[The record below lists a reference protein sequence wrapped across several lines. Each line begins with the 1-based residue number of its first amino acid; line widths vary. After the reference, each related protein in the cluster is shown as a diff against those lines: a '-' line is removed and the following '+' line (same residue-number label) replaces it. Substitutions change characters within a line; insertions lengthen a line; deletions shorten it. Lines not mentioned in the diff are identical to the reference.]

1 MSKLRQPAT
10 AAARLRLFACG
21 LLLLASCAATARADD
36 AIVDV
41 HALPRLEGAVDD
53 TSRSDRYRAIYR
65 LPTPPAA
72 TTVAT
77 QQLLS
82 ADGWVRYVR
91 PLEERNTTLNYKKGK
106 QGLSV
111 SFSGSGGRMDISE
124 VSYSPLRIYADL
136 PFPDGA
142 ADIVFDETR
151 PYLSCIVPSSLDAA
165 QALFRKEMT
174 AIGWQPLTADAAARW
189 PNADLSETTPN
200 GVRAFYDRVAND
212 GPRRQNPVM
221 LTLTRHGDGKT
232 NVEIR
237 VAPFAL
243 PAQLEAGDDRAGLPM
258 PKPAK
263 SSQSLGSAT
272 SPSRQA
278 KGAVIAELPA
288 VLAFYTSELPA
299 RGFRIDAAA
308 PGTPDEV
315 TLKVASAEETG
326 TLKLSRSYDLTM
338 VELSMRAS
346 EAALAARAKAKKDA
360 DDRFMADAAAMAKQV
375 IAADEARRA
384 AQSGAM
390 SDAPVR
396 ALPDNPAP
404 IALPETAEAVEFD
417 GSQGRLEFNSGSS
430 VKALAGF
437 FRSTLKAAG
446 YREAPTVIDNPTM
459 AHLEFSAK
467 GKSVSFTIM
476 QMGPKVNVTADGT
489 GLIAAAKPAAQ
500 AAAQPTKEQ
509 IKEQIQE
516 QIKDAAPLEADPS
529 SALPVPKERSA
540 TSLSTSKPP
549 GFDTPV
555 RLQLEA
561 SVPAELGA
569 VLAFYRAELA
579 KRGWQEK
586 AEAAQVSADK
596 ARLAFTSPQGPA
608 QLTLGRASGETSI
621 NLVQKNAE
629 AAAKAE
635 ILPKPGQAKLMLGN
649 IGEADAVL
657 TINRQA
663 IRIAAGT
670 GSPRT
675 PKGPLLDLPPG
686 KYRYEIKIA
695 SRAPVRDTIEL
706 GAGDAWG
713 LMVGP
718 TGQALPLPL
727 Y

>member
-1 MSKLRQPAT
+1 MSKLRQQAT
-10 AAARLRLFACG
+10 AAPRLRLFACG
-21 LLLLASCAATARADD
+21 LLLLASSVTPARADD

-41 HALPRLEGAVDD
+41 HALPRLEGAVEDS
-53 TSRSDRYRAIYR
+53 SRSDRYRAIYR

-72 TTVAT
+72 TNAAT

-91 PLEERNTTLNYKKGK
+91 PLEERNPTLNYKKGK
-106 QGLSV
+106 QGLSAYV
-111 SFSGSGGRMDISE
+111 TGSSGRMDQSE
-124 VSYSPLRIYADL
+124 VSYSPQRIYADL

-142 ADIVFDETR
+142 TEIVFDETR
-151 PYLSCIVPSSLDAA
+151 PYLSCIVPSALDAT
-165 QALFRKEMT
+165 QAYFAKEMT
-174 AIGWQPLTADAAARW
+174 AIGWQLLTADAAARW

-212 GPRRQNPVM
+212 GPRRQAPVM
-221 LTLTRHGDGKT
+221 LTLTRRDDGKT
-232 NVEIR
+232 KVEIR

-272 SPSRQA
+272 SPTRQA
-278 KGAVIAELPA
+278 KGAIIAELPA
-288 VLAFYTSELPA
+288 VLAFYTRELPA
-299 RGFRIDAAA
+299 RGLQIASAD
-308 PGTPDEV
+308 PGNSDEV
-315 TLKVASAEETG
+315 TLKLASSEETG

-338 VELSMRAS
+338 VELSMRAT

-360 DDRFMADAAAMAKQV
+360 DDKFMADAAAMAKQV
-375 IAADEARRA
+375 IAADEVRRVQQA
-384 AQSGAM
+384 GAM
-390 SDAPVR
+390 SDAPVK
-396 ALPDNPAP
+396 ALADNPAP

-417 GSQGRLEFNSGSS
+417 GSQGRLEFKSGSS

-446 YREAPTVIDNPTM
+446 YKEAPTVIDNPTM
-459 AHLEFSAK
+459 AHLDFSAK

-489 GLIAAAKPAAQ
+489 GLLATAKPAAGAK
-500 AAAQPTKEQ
+500 AAAQPAA
-509 IKEQIQE
+509 
-516 QIKDAAPLEADPS
+516 DAAPLEADPGS
-529 SALPVPKERSA
+529 VLPVLKERSA
-540 TSLSTSKPP
+540 TSLSTSKAP
-549 GFDTPV
+549 GFDQPV

-561 SVPAELGA
+561 SVPADLSA
-569 VLAFYRAELA
+569 VLAFYRTELT
-579 KRGWQEK
+579 KLGWQEK
-586 AEAAQVSADK
+586 AEGAQTGADK
-596 ARLAFTSPQGPA
+596 ARLAFASPQGPA
-608 QLTLGRASGETSI
+608 VLTLGRARGETSI
-621 NLVQKNAE
+621 NLVQKNTD

-649 IGEADAVL
+649 VGLSDAVL
-657 TINRQA
+657 TINKQTVK
-663 IRIAAGT
+663 IAAGT
-670 GSPRT
+670 GSPKT

-686 KYRYEIKIA
+686 RYRYEIKIA
-695 SRAPVRDTIEL
+695 SRAAISDTIEL

-713 LMVGP
+713 LMIGP

>member
-1 MSKLRQPAT
+1 MSKLWPQAI
-10 AAARLRLFACG
+10 AAPRLRLFACSV
-21 LLLLASCAATARADD
+21 LLVASCIVPARADD

-41 HALPRLEGAVDD
+41 HALPRAEGAVED
-53 TSRSDRYRAIYR
+53 TSRPDRYRVVYR
-65 LPTPPAA
+65 LPMPPAA
-72 TTVAT
+72 TNAAT
-77 QQLLS
+77 QQVLS

-91 PLEERNTTLNYKKGK
+91 PLEERNPTLNYKKGK
-106 QGLSV
+106 QGLSAYV
-111 SFSGSGGRMDISE
+111 TGSGGRMDQSE
-124 VSYSPLRIYADL
+124 VSYSPQRIYANV

-142 ADIVFDETR
+142 TEIVFDETR
-151 PYLSCIVPSSLDAA
+151 PYLSCIVATPVDATMA
-165 QALFRKEMT
+165 FFAKEMT
-174 AIGWQPLTADAAARW
+174 ALGWQKLTAETAARW
-189 PNADLSETTPN
+189 PNADLGETAPN
-200 GVRAFYDRVAND
+200 GVRAFFGHDDSD
-212 GPRRQNPVM
+212 GYRRQNPVM
-221 LTLTRHGDGKT
+221 LTLTRRDDGKT
-232 NVEIR
+232 LVEIR
-237 VAPFAL
+237 IAPFAL

-278 KGAVIAELPA
+278 KGAIIAELPA

-299 RGFRIDAAA
+299 RGFRIEAAA
-308 PGTPDEV
+308 PGTPDDV

-326 TLKLSRSYDLTM
+326 TLKLSRRYDFTM
-338 VELSMRAS
+338 VELSMRAT

-360 DDRFMADAAAMAKQV
+360 DDKFMADAAAMAKQV
-375 IAADEARRA
+375 IAADEVRRA
-384 AQSGAM
+384 AQAGAM
-390 SDAPVR
+390 SDAPVK
-396 ALPDNPAP
+396 ALADNPAP
-404 IALPETAEAVEFD
+404 IALPETAEAVTFD
-417 GSQGRLEFNSGSS
+417 GNQGRLEFKSTSS

-459 AHLEFSAK
+459 ARLEFSAK
-467 GKSVSFTIM
+467 GKSVAFTIM
-476 QMGPKVNVTADGT
+476 QMGPKVNVTADGSA
-489 GLIAAAKPAAQ
+489 LIAAAKPAA
-500 AAAQPTKEQ
+500 AAQASSQ
-509 IKEQIQE
+509 QA
-516 QIKDAAPLEADPS
+516 KDARPLEADPS

-540 TSLSTSKPP
+540 TSMATSKAP

-555 RLQLEA
+555 RLELEA
-561 SVPAELGA
+561 SVPADLNA
-569 VLAFYRAELA
+569 VLAFYRAELT

-586 AEAAQVSADK
+586 PEGAQTSADK

-608 QLTLGRASGETSI
+608 VLTLGRARGETSI
-621 NLVQKNAE
+621 NLVQKNAD

-649 IGEADAVL
+649 AGDTDAVL

-663 IRIAAGT
+663 VKIAAGT
-670 GSPRT
+670 GSPKT

-695 SRAPVRDTIEL
+695 SRAPVSDTIEL

-713 LMVGP
+713 LMIGP

>member
-1 MSKLRQPAT
+1 MLKLRPQAT
-10 AAARLRLFACG
+10 AAPRLRLFACG
-21 LLLLASCAATARADD
+21 LLLLASCATARADD

-41 HALPRLEGAVDD
+41 HALPRLEGAVED

-72 TTVAT
+72 TNAAT

-111 SFSGSGGRMDISE
+111 SFTGSGGRMDLSE
-124 VSYSPLRIYADL
+124 VSYSPQRIYADL

-151 PYLSCIVPSSLDAA
+151 PYLSCVVPSALEAT
-165 QALFRKEMT
+165 QATFAKEMT
-174 AIGWQPLTADAAARW
+174 AIGWQPLTAEAATRW
-189 PNADLSETTPN
+189 PNADLGATTPS
-200 GVRAFYDRVAND
+200 GVRTFYDRVTND

-221 LTLTRHGDGKT
+221 LTLTRRADGKT
-232 NVEIR
+232 QVEIR

-258 PKPAK
+258 PKPTK

-272 SPSRQA
+272 SPTRQA
-278 KGAVIAELPA
+278 KGAVIAELSA

-299 RGFRIDAAA
+299 RGFRIEAAA
-308 PGTPDEV
+308 PGTPDDV
-315 TLKVASAEETG
+315 TLKVTSSEETG

-338 VELSMRAS
+338 VELSMRAT
-346 EAALAARAKAKKDA
+346 EAALAARARAKKDA
-360 DDRFMADAAAMAKQV
+360 DDKFMADAAAMAKQV
-375 IAADEARRA
+375 IAADELRRA
-384 AQSGAM
+384 QQAGAM
-390 SDAPVR
+390 SDAPVK
-396 ALPDNPAP
+396 ALADNPAS

-417 GSQGRLEFNSGSS
+417 GSQGRLEFKSSSS

-437 FRSTLKAAG
+437 FRSTLKTAG
-446 YREAPTVIDNPTM
+446 YREAPTVIDNATM

-489 GLIAAAKPAAQ
+489 GLIAVAKPATAQ
-500 AAAQPTKEQ
+500 AATQPA
-509 IKEQIQE
+509 
-516 QIKDAAPLEADPS
+516 KDAAPLEADPS
-529 SALPVPKERSA
+529 SALPVPRERSA
-540 TSLSTSKPP
+540 TSLATSKPP

-555 RLQLEA
+555 RLELEA
-561 SVPAELGA
+561 SVPADLNA
-569 VLAFYRAELA
+569 VLAFYRAELT
-579 KRGWQEK
+579 RLGWQEK
-586 AEAAQVSADK
+586 AEAAQIGADK
-596 ARLAFTSPQGPA
+596 ARLAFNSPQGPA
-608 QLTLGRASGETSI
+608 VLTLGRARGETSI
-621 NLVQKNAE
+621 RLVQKNAD
-629 AAAKAE
+629 AAAKAD
-635 ILPKPGQAKLMLGN
+635 ILPKPGLAKLMLGN
-649 IGEADAVL
+649 VGEADAVL
-657 TINRQA
+657 TINKQTV
-663 IRIAAGT
+663 RIAAGT
-670 GSPRT
+670 GSPKT
-675 PKGPLLDLPPG
+675 PKGPLLDLPAG

-695 SRAPVRDTIEL
+695 GRAAISDTIEL